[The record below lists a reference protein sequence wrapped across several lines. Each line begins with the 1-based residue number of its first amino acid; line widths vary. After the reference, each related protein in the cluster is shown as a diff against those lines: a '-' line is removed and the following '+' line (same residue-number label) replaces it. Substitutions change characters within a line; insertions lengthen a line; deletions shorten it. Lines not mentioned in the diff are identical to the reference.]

1 MGEYRHAIDDKGRLT
16 MPSKFREGL
25 GASFVVTKGLDAC
38 LFAYPQA
45 EWRELETKLRALPFT
60 DPDARAFVRFF
71 FSGAT
76 ECQLDKQGRML
87 VPPHLREYARL
98 ERDTVVLGVASRV
111 EVWSQAEWEAYAG
124 RAASQYAEI
133 AGRLAQFDID
143 LGV

>member
-16 MPSKFREGL
+16 MPSRFREGL
-25 GASFVVTKGLDAC
+25 GSTFVVTKGLDNC
-38 LFAYPQA
+38 LFAYPEPA
-45 EWRELETKLRALPFT
+45 WRELESRLRALPFT

-76 ECQLDKQGRML
+76 ECQLDRQGRML

-98 ERDTVVLGVASRV
+98 ERDTVVVGVASRV
-111 EVWSQAEWEAYAG
+111 EIWSQEAWEAYAEK
-124 RAASQYAEI
+124 AAAQYAEI
-133 AGRLAQFDID
+133 AGRLAQFDIH